1 MLLAAGE
8 GSMVISISLSFLDSL
23 SMMIS
28 SSVSFLGFSLDEG
41 SFLFGKNSSSISTL
55 MFELFLGS
63 SVSVSTFSV
72 VGFSLILFSVTGSAT
87 GTGLVFC
94 ADILVFILSSSSSLS
109 FSCASCISFISS
121 WISSF
126 MVWIFSFI
134 AENLSDTLLKLILNS
149 KMKYKA
155 KLRIIQVQSPK
166 LPIMLEP

>member
-8 GSMVISISLSFLDSL
+8 GSMVISISSSFLGSL

-28 SSVSFLGFSLDEG
+28 SSVSFSGFSLDEG

-55 MFELFLGS
+55 MFEPFLGS
-63 SVSVSTFSV
+63 SASVSTFSV
-72 VGFSLILFSVTGSAT
+72 VGFSFILFSVTGSAT
-87 GTGLVFC
+87 ETGLVFC
-94 ADILVFILSSSSSLS
+94 ADILVFISFSSSS

>member
-1 MLLAAGE
+1 
-8 GSMVISISLSFLDSL
+8 MVISISSSFLGSL

-28 SSVSFLGFSLDEG
+28 SSVSFSGFSLDEG

-55 MFELFLGS
+55 MCEPFLGS
-63 SVSVSTFSV
+63 SASVSTFSV
-72 VGFSLILFSVTGSAT
+72 VGFSFILFSVTGSAT
-87 GTGLVFC
+87 DTGLVFC
-94 ADILVFILSSSSSLS
+94 SDILVFISFSSSSL
-109 FSCASCISFISS
+109 SCASCISFISS

-155 KLRIIQVQSPK
+155 KLRMIQVQSPK